1 MKRTAFYIV
10 NAITLYR
17 ITAALYL
24 SWLLYTGDIQTFKWM
39 LGISFFTDLIDG
51 PIARKYKVTSR
62 MGAYLDSI
70 GDDLTILA
78 GIAGTF
84 IFKPEFLYREKVIIL
99 ILVVL
104 FFLQIIIALYRYGR
118 ISSFHTVLAK
128 VAAILQ
134 GSFLILL
141 FFLPEP
147 VYPLFYA
154 ASLITLLDLIEEI
167 ILVIL
172 LEKCEANVKGVYWI
186 LKARRG
192 RDGSSNNQHH

>member
-17 ITAALYL
+17 ISAAFYL
-24 SWLLYTGDIQTFKWM
+24 SWLLYAGDIETFKWM

-51 PIARKYKVTSR
+51 PLARKYKVTSKA
-62 MGAYLDSI
+62 GAYMDSI

-84 IFKPEFLYREKVIIL
+84 IFKPEFLYREKFIIL
-99 ILVVL
+99 VL
-104 FFLQIIIALYRYGR
+104 LALFVLQIIAALYRYGK
-118 ISSFHTVLAK
+118 ISSFHTLLAK

-154 ASLITLLDLIEEI
+154 ASLITLLDLVEEI

-172 LEKCEANVKGVYWI
+172 LEKWEANVKGIFWVI
-186 LKARRG
+186 KSRRE
-192 RDGSSNNQHH
+192 NEP

>member
-17 ITAALYL
+17 ISAAFYL
-24 SWLLYTGDIQTFKWM
+24 SWLLYAGDIETFKWL

-51 PIARKYKVTSR
+51 PLARKYKVTSKA
-62 MGAYLDSI
+62 GAYMDSI

-99 ILVVL
+99 VLVSL
-104 FFLQIIIALYRYGR
+104 FFLQIIAALYRYGK
-118 ISSFHTVLAK
+118 ISSFHTLLAK
-128 VAAILQ
+128 LAAILQ

-167 ILVIL
+167 ILVMI
-172 LEKCEANVKGVYWI
+172 LEKWEANVKGIYWVI
-186 LKARRG
+186 KAR
-192 RDGSSNNQHH
+192 QEPEQ